1 MSHSSW
7 PKMVNPPSLGKDS
20 NARAL
25 RGCRSQVSAEE
36 RGPTTLSLANR
47 WVKWR
52 NLPREGPR
60 PVPHQPDLP
69 NSTKYLSW
77 GSDSFRPTGWRYHS
91 LRHSLGSLT
100 LFPRNVAMSHLL
112 SITYEAGNLQFVF
125 LDSAIWPAQWFDR
138 CCRNA
143 MVIPDVRARGPPQPG
158 RSVSPTGLE
167 TPFPSRAINNG
178 CAHPALRPRAPPSRA
193 AWHFGVDG
201 KKMEREREKDGRFVL
216 PPSFLLSFFQRRSR
230 EFHVNVVGL

>member
-7 PKMVNPPSLGKDS
+7 PKMENPPSLGKDS

-100 LFPRNVAMSHLL
+100 LFPRNVAMSHLPPYKMNRFWGCE
-112 SITYEAGNLQFVF
+112 ITVVKIVKSPPRGARTC
-125 LDSAIWPAQWFDR
+125 DR
-138 CCRNA
+138 
-143 MVIPDVRARGPPQPG
+143 
-158 RSVSPTGLE
+158 
-167 TPFPSRAINNG
+167 
-178 CAHPALRPRAPPSRA
+178 AHIIKILALILY
-193 AWHFGVDG
+193 
-201 KKMEREREKDGRFVL
+201 KQMIL
-216 PPSFLLSFFQRRSR
+216 
-230 EFHVNVVGL
+230 